1 MVLMVMVVVKVI
13 VIIFIVAMT
22 IDHYDLYGPQLG
34 VQDGPLVCGEFE
46 KSE

>member
-1 MVLMVMVVVKVI
+1 MVVVKVLVNI
-13 VIIFIVAMT
+13 VIIFIVSMT